1 MADWAKIKA
10 VREAV
15 SVPVFAN
22 GNILFHSDIQR
33 CLDETGA
40 DAVMTAEGN
49 LYNPTLLTSSSTPLP
64 PEFSESDRPKLSLPD
79 EDSFYL
85 PHPFLA
91 RQYLEIV
98 KSLKTPTAPSA
109 IKGHLFKLMR
119 PALGIETDL
128 RDRLGMARGKSA
140 GLIEEYEGIV
150 EDMDKRMKVS
160 L

>member
-1 MADWAKIKA
+1 
-10 VREAV
+10 
-15 SVPVFAN
+15 
-22 GNILFHSDIQR
+22 
-33 CLDETGA
+33 
-40 DAVMTAEGN
+40 MTAEGD
-49 LYNPTLLTSSSTPLP
+49 LYNPTVLSSSSTPLP
-64 PEFSESDRPKLSLPD
+64 AEFSESDRQNLSLPG

-119 PALGIETDL
+119 PALSIEKDL

-150 EDMDKRMKVS
+150 EEMDKRMKVS
-160 L
+160 LWVISY